1 MPNPMNQSRFQELV
15 RKGWDKVTGDV
26 TEELH
31 QRESMRETL
40 FSSQGLDSAYYE
52 KYGVSGLPDIPKF
65 NGSLSYIDASPGFG
79 VRIEPGE
86 FAAAVELERKLWINN
101 LYQVMKDWPREFTV
115 ASHRTK
121 EKAAIK
127 GYANLNSAAFDFM
140 PWNEEGVPICSTQHR
155 TKNANVSTLNGFS
168 NLGTSAFNPTS
179 LEATRI
185 LMKGFRGLNGE
196 LLAINPDG
204 LIGPTTLDRM
214 FEEVTETKLG
224 LYDTSHTIN
233 VQNNRKWECK
243 TSQYFNDYDT
253 NNWIMVDWGLLKK
266 LAVWV
271 TRMEDEGGAKI
282 DFETYRL
289 KFSLYSYWGYG
300 FLGWQAFYF
309 NQVPA

>member
-1 MPNPMNQSRFQELV
+1 MPIMQSRYQELV
-15 RKGWDKVTGDV
+15 RKGWDKMTAEV

-31 QRESMRETL
+31 QRETLRETL

-65 NGSLSYIDASPGFG
+65 NGALSYIDISPGFG

-86 FAAAVELERKLWINN
+86 YAAAVELERKLWINN
-101 LYQVMKDWPREFTV
+101 LYDVMKNWPREFAT

-155 TKNANVSTLNGFS
+155 TKNDNVSTLNGFN
-168 NLGTSAFNPTS
+168 NLGNSAFNPTS
-179 LEATRI
+179 VEAIRI
-185 LMKGFRGLNGE
+185 IMKGFRGLNGE

-204 LIGPTTLDRM
+204 FIGPTTLDQK
-214 FEEVTETKLG
+214 FEEVTATPLG
-224 LYDTSHTIN
+224 LYTADHTIN
-233 VQNNRKWECK
+233 VQHNRKWEYK
-243 TSQYFNDYDT
+243 SSQYFNDYSMK
-253 NNWIMVDWGLLKK
+253 NWIMVDWGLLKK
-266 LAVWV
+266 LAIWI

-309 NQVPA
+309 NQVP